1 MKELASAGYGRLSVV
16 NGTSND
22 ACVALI
28 DTDKGVRVRMIYV
41 RANNSAELKHLSPG
55 GYRVLFTT
63 GSDWDKNAAK
73 FTRDAEYF
81 VFGKTLMFEE
91 TASSGTIRYSVQT
104 ITLNET
110 PEGNVR
116 SSEIPESEFEA
127 AYGH

>member
-1 MKELASAGYGRLSVV
+1 
-16 NGTSND
+16 
-22 ACVALI
+22 
-28 DTDKGVRVRMIYV
+28 MIYV

-110 PEGNVR
+110 PEGNV
-116 SSEIPESEFEA
+116 PLV
-127 AYGH
+127 